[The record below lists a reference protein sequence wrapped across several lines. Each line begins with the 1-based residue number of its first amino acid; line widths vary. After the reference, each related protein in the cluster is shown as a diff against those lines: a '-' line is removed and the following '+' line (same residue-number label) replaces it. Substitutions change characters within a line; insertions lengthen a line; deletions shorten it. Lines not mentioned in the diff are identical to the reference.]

1 MINKHIKKIA
11 TAALAVACTAGLMFG
26 LSGCSQGSSGGKD
39 KVTLLAS
46 TLNNPFFVDLRDGA
60 QEEAKKLGVDLQ
72 VSDAQNDSATQ
83 QNQAQNAQSQG
94 VRAVIINP
102 VDSDAAAP
110 AVATLRGSSIPVVSV
125 DRSVTGEEVNAH
137 IASDNVAGG
146 AQAARKL
153 AEGMG
158 KKGKVIILQGTPGAA
173 STRDRGKGFK
183 DEIRKYP
190 DIKVV
195 AEQTANFDR
204 TEALNVTS
212 NLMQSNPDATAVYAE
227 NDEMALGAIQA
238 LGSKAGKDVQVFGF
252 DGTAD
257 GLKAVE
263 SGTMLGTI
271 AQQPKELGRKAVR
284 AAYDLIRNK
293 KVEKVQSI
301 AVKTVT
307 KENVADFK

>member
-1 MINKHIKKIA
+1 
-11 TAALAVACTAGLMFG
+11 
-26 LSGCSQGSSGGKD
+26 
-39 KVTLLAS
+39 
-46 TLNNPFFVDLRDGA
+46 
-60 QEEAKKLGVDLQ
+60 
-72 VSDAQNDSATQ
+72 
-83 QNQAQNAQSQG
+83 
-94 VRAVIINP
+94 
-102 VDSDAAAP
+102 
-110 AVATLRGSSIPVVSV
+110 
-125 DRSVTGEEVNAH
+125 
-137 IASDNVAGG
+137 
-146 AQAARKL
+146 
-153 AEGMG
+153 MG

-293 KVEKVQSI
+293 KVEKAQSI

>member
-1 MINKHIKKIA
+1 M
-11 TAALAVACTAGLMFG
+11 
-26 LSGCSQGSSGGKD
+26 
-39 KVTLLAS
+39 
-46 TLNNPFFVDLRDGA
+46 
-60 QEEAKKLGVDLQ
+60 
-72 VSDAQNDSATQ
+72 
-83 QNQAQNAQSQG
+83 
-94 VRAVIINP
+94 
-102 VDSDAAAP
+102 
-110 AVATLRGSSIPVVSV
+110 

-158 KKGKVIILQGTPGAA
+158 KKGKVIILQDTPGAA
-173 STRDRGKGFK
+173 STRDHGKGFK

-212 NLMQSNPDATAVYAE
+212 NLMQSNPYATAVYAE

-284 AAYDLIRNK
+284 AAYDLIRNE

-301 AVKTVT
+301 AVKIVT